1 MNFPRPRSP
10 VLAPALLLALLA
22 PAAPLAAAETPW
34 SRAQNADVRLISGAV
49 ADGVL
54 EAGIEIRLTP
64 GWKTYWRY
72 PGDSGVPPR
81 FDWSGS
87 RNVAG
92 VDVAFP
98 APKRFSDGASGF
110 SIGYKG
116 GSVLLPLKV
125 RLAEP
130 GRAARLDLSLD
141 FAVCEALCVPV
152 HAQASLDIPTG
163 GEAPNSALAAA
174 RAQVPAPAVLGAGP
188 APALLSAEVIEQEA
202 LPADVKPGEARSP
215 APLLVVTA
223 TVSSDKADL
232 FVEGPDDS
240 WALPL
245 PSRAFGPNGE
255 ARFTLELDGLPSGES
270 WEGKKVRLTLV
281 DSGKS
286 VEALVPLKRK

>member
-1 MNFPRPRSP
+1 MSFPRPRSP
-10 VLAPALLLALLA
+10 ALAPALLLALLA
-22 PAAPLAAAETPW
+22 PAAPSAAAETPW
-34 SRAQNADVRLISGAV
+34 SHAQNADVRLISGAV
-49 ADGVL
+49 ADGVV
-54 EAGIEIRLTP
+54 EAGIEIRLAP

-92 VDVAFP
+92 VEVAFP
-98 APKRFSDGASGF
+98 APRRFSDGASGF

-116 GSVLLPLKV
+116 GSVLLPLRV

-130 GRAARLDLSLD
+130 GRSARIDLSLD

-152 HAQASLDIPTG
+152 HAQASLDIPAG
-163 GEAPNSALAAA
+163 GEPASAALAAA
-174 RAQVPAPAVLGAGP
+174 RARVPAAVVLGPGP

-202 LPADVKPGEARSP
+202 SPPGPAPGEARAP

-223 TVSSDKADL
+223 SVASEKADL

-245 PSRAFGPNGE
+245 PSRVLGPNGE
-255 ARFTLELDGLPSGES
+255 ARFTLELDGLPSGET
-270 WEGKKVRLTLV
+270 WEGKAVRLTLV
-281 DSGKS
+281 DSDKA
-286 VEALVPLKRK
+286 VEASVPLKRK